1 MHPGRSK
8 ASFQH
13 CWRVKNDRVHQG
25 GWWSNEGPSHLEV
38 QFWWTLRHIE
48 APTLATLITTRNSGS
63 SYLNRVE
70 LQNGCLACAHAN
82 LFIPSNLN
90 GSCFSPDTGKVDM
103 NLLKSNMDSVTD
115 IYISRVN
122 QAPCGDSVIH
132 LFKGADSSWNQ
143 KIQDYL
149 SIFLKGTKKRKAELM
164 IILKSTNMSTM
175 SAQYMHSTWSKTSLP
190 SMFTI

>member
-1 MHPGRSK
+1 MKGAGAFPK
-8 ASFQH
+8 NPAQH
-13 CWRVKNDRVHQG
+13 AADLQMQEEVKPAFSTAGGPKMIKCIRVDG
-25 GWWSNEGPSHLEV
+25 GSDEGPSHLEV

-103 NLLKSNMDSVTD
+103 NLLKSNMDSAAD

-122 QAPCGDSVIH
+122 QAPCGDSVIY
-132 LFKGADSSWNQ
+132 LFKGTDSSWNQ

-149 SIFLKGTKKRKAELM
+149 SIFLKGTKKRGKL
-164 IILKSTNMSTM
+164 N
-175 SAQYMHSTWSKTSLP
+175 
-190 SMFTI
+190 